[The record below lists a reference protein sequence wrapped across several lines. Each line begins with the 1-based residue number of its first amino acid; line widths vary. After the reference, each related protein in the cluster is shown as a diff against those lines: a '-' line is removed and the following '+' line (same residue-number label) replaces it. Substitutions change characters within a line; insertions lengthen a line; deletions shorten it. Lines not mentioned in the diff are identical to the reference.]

1 MNASY
6 HGKKRDGVTGRE
18 ERPRARRVVEGGR
31 WGTCHVCHG
40 STSVRIVDQGRRRHL
55 ISMFFSIQQP
65 VQPQETGEP
74 TKRCDKEKLEDVSE
88 G

>member
-31 WGTCHVCHG
+31 RGTCHVCHG
-40 STSVRIVDQGRRRHL
+40 STSVRVVD
-55 ISMFFSIQQP
+55 SMFFSIQQP

-74 TKRCDKEKLEDVSE
+74 AKRCDKEKLEDVSE
-88 G
+88 GGW